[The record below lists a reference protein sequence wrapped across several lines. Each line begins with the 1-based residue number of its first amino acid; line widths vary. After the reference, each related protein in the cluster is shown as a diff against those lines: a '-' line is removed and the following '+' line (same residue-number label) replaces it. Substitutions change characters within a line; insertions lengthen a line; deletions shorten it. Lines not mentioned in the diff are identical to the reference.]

1 MHAESEAPLDGAA
14 PIAAAGVSRASR
26 PLLLRLLGRVFW
38 LGIALWFAFAL
49 IVVVAREVVLPR
61 MNDYR
66 DEIGTRISAALGSRV
81 TIGHID
87 ARWSGIRPHLDLGQ
101 VMVHDASGRM
111 ALELDLVRTSLSW
124 LSIPFAE
131 LRLHHLEID
140 GPDLHVRRDAQGR
153 MYVAGIELGG
163 SGDGSGFA
171 NWLLAQH
178 EIVVRN
184 AVVRWLDERRAAPE
198 LALQNVNL
206 RLVNLG
212 ARHRLGLTAE
222 PPQAFAAPIDLR
234 ADFRGRDFSRLADW
248 SGQVYVDVERADL
261 AAWRTW
267 VDYPLDLPRGSGA
280 LKLWAD
286 LEGTRLAGFTGD
298 LSLDDV
304 QLRLREDLPMIDL
317 LALRGRIAAKL
328 PVDGLDLAATGLSL
342 ASRDDTR
349 IKPLDLHVS
358 WHAAGGGAPAHGAL
372 TASEVDLAAL
382 AQLAGNLPFDAGTRR
397 ALDEFSPRG
406 KVFDFKAGWTGDR
419 EKLATWHGSARF
431 ADTALKA
438 RGLLPGF
445 TAVSGSIEASHE
457 GGSASISGRAATL
470 DLPRVFPEP
479 RIALDQVDAQV
490 RWKVAGEQVSVELQK
505 VAFAN
510 ADIAGSVEGRYATRP
525 QSAGDIDITGSFQR
539 GKVSEVWRYLP
550 FVVGESVRDWVRASL
565 LEGQGSNIRLRMKG
579 DLHEFPWVQDRTGEF
594 DVSAAF
600 SGARLR
606 YAPQWPE
613 LHDIGGDMRFHG
625 ERMTIRAKRAS
636 FGALAVKET
645 SAEIADLMVPDNVRL
660 QIKGL
665 VDGAT
670 SDFLGFVNNS
680 PVAAM
685 INDVTRG
692 ASASGAGTL
701 TLALDLPLRHLPD
714 TKVSGA
720 YQFAGNELVPAPG
733 LPTISAA
740 NGRLEFTERS
750 LGIRNAGA
758 RIFGAPMDV
767 SARTEADGST
777 RIDLSGSAGIADL
790 RRVVD
795 TPWLD
800 HLSGSTPWQATVA
813 MRGQNAVLSVESSLL
828 GITSSLPE
836 PLNKPAGS
844 AMPLRVEFG
853 KPAAAAPGADEVHV
867 TLDNLVDIRVQ
878 RRRDGERMV
887 VERGGIGIRQAA
899 AMAERGLAVN
909 GQLDSLDLDAWRRL
923 VAPGGDEAA
932 GASPLQLSALA
943 LRSGTLTA
951 FGQHFT
957 GFAIAAT
964 QADGT
969 WQARIDSKEMT
980 GDLAWRASERGRLRA
995 RLRNLSLAEV
1005 RSTPEPIPARDVK
1018 HDESL
1023 QELPGLDVIAD
1034 NFSLRGKPLGKLEL
1048 VAVNRGNLWQIDRYS
1063 IINPDGGVS
1072 GSGQWRMNEGPQQP
1086 SETEISFKLQSGNV
1100 GKLLE
1105 RFGYEDAVKRA
1116 TTRLEGKLAWRG
1128 APTGLDYPSLTGEMK
1143 LDASS
1148 GQFNKLEPGVGRL
1161 LGVLSLQSLPRRIT
1175 LDFRDV
1181 FSGGFAFD
1189 SISGSMKVSSGVLRT
1204 DDLSIRGPSAKVFM
1218 SGSTDL
1224 AAETQDLR
1232 VRVQPT
1238 LSESVALGAAIAGPV
1253 AGVATLLAQKVL
1265 KDPIEKLFS
1274 YEYGVTGTWQDPQVV
1289 KLAELQAQP
1298 TPAEIVR

>member
-1 MHAESEAPLDGAA
+1 MHAEPEAPLNGGA
-14 PIAAAGVSRASR
+14 PIASTGARLR
-26 PLLLRLLGRVFW
+26 LRTLLLRLLGRAFW
-38 LGIALWFAFAL
+38 LAVALWFAFAL
-49 IVVVAREVVLPR
+49 IVVVAREIVLPR

-66 DEIGTRISAALGSRV
+66 DEIGARISAALGARV

-87 ARWSGIRPHLDLGQ
+87 ARWSGVRPYLDLGQ
-101 VMVHDASGRM
+101 VALHDGSGRV
-111 ALELDLVRTSLSW
+111 ALELGLVRTSLSW
-124 LSIPFAE
+124 MSIPFAE
-131 LRLHHLEID
+131 LRLHHLAID
-140 GPDLHVRRDAQGR
+140 GPDLEVRRDPQGR

-163 SGDGSGFA
+163 GGDGSGLA
-171 NWLLAQH
+171 NWLLAQR

-184 AVVRWLDERRAAPE
+184 ATLRWLDERRAAPE
-198 LALQNVNL
+198 LALRNVHL
-206 RLVNLG
+206 RLANLG
-212 ARHRLGLTAE
+212 TRHRLGLTAE
-222 PPQAFAAPIDLR
+222 PPPAFAAPIDLR

-248 SGQVYVDVERADL
+248 TGQIYVDVERADL
-261 AAWRTW
+261 SAWRTW
-267 VDYPLDLPRGSGA
+267 VDYPIDLPRGSGA
-280 LKLWAD
+280 LTLWAD
-286 LEGTRLAGFTGD
+286 LEGQRLAGFTGD

-317 LALRGRIAAKL
+317 VALRGRIAAKL
-328 PVDGLDLAATGLSL
+328 PAGSLELAATGLSL
-342 ASRDDTR
+342 ATRDDTR
-349 IKPLDLHVS
+349 IKPLDLHLS
-358 WHAAGGGAPAHGAL
+358 WHAPGKGTPARGTL
-372 TASEVDLAAL
+372 SASEVDLAAL
-382 AQLAGNLPFDAGTRR
+382 AQLAGNLPFDPGTRR

-406 KVFDFKAGWTGDR
+406 KVSDFKAEWTGDS
-419 EKLATWHGSARF
+419 EKLATWRGSARF
-431 ADTALKA
+431 VDTALQA

-457 GGSASISGRAATL
+457 GGHATIAGRAATL

-479 RIALDQVDAQV
+479 RIALDQFDAQV

-510 ADIAGSVEGRYATRP
+510 ADIAGSVEGRYSTRSNSP
-525 QSAGDIDITGSFQR
+525 GDIDISGSFQR

-550 FVVGESVRDWVRASL
+550 FVVGESVRDWIRASL
-565 LEGQGSNIRLRMKG
+565 LDGQGSNIRLRMKG
-579 DLHEFPWVQDRTGEF
+579 DLHEFPWAHDKNGEF

-606 YAPQWPE
+606 YAPQWPA
-613 LHDIGGDMRFHG
+613 LHDIVGDLRFHG
-625 ERMTIRAKRAS
+625 ERMTIRARRAN
-636 FGALAVKET
+636 FGALAVKDA
-645 SAEIADLMVPDNVRL
+645 SAEIADLTVHDDARL
-660 QIKGL
+660 QVRGQ
-665 VDGAT
+665 VEGT
-670 SDFLGFVNNS
+670 TGDFLGFVNDS

-692 ASASGAGTL
+692 VSASGAGTL
-701 TLALDLPLRHLPD
+701 ALALDLPLQHLPD
-714 TKVSGA
+714 TRVSGA

-733 LPTISAA
+733 LPTITAA
-740 NGRLEFTERS
+740 GGRLEFTERS
-750 LGIRNAGA
+750 LGIRNATA
-758 RIFGAPMDV
+758 RIFGAPMEV

-777 RIDLSGSAGIADL
+777 RIDLSGSAGVADL

-800 HLSGSTPWQATVA
+800 HLSGSTSWQATVS
-813 MRGQNAVLSVESSLL
+813 MRGQNAVLSIESSLQ

-853 KPAAAAPGADEVHV
+853 KPAGAAPGADETHV
-867 TLDNLVDIRVQ
+867 TLDSLVDVRVQ

-887 VERGGIGIRQAA
+887 VERGGIGIRQVA
-899 AMAERGLAVN
+899 AMGERGLVVN
-909 GQLDSLDLDAWRRL
+909 GTLDSLDLDAWRRL
-923 VAPGGDEAA
+923 AAPGGDGAA
-932 GASPLQLSALA
+932 DSPLQLSALA
-943 LRSGTLTA
+943 LRSGNLTA

-957 GFAIAAT
+957 GFTIAAT

-969 WQARIDSKEMT
+969 WQARIDSKEMA

-995 RLRNLSLAEV
+995 RLKNLSLSEV
-1005 RSTPEPIPARDVK
+1005 RSTPEPLPAQDVK

-1048 VAVNRGNLWQIDRYS
+1048 VAVNRGNLWQIDHYS
-1063 IINPDGGVS
+1063 IANPDGGVS
-1072 GSGQWRMNEGPQQP
+1072 GSGQWRMYDGPQHP
-1086 SETEISFKLQSGNV
+1086 SETEISFTLQSANA

-1105 RFGYEDAVKRA
+1105 RFGYEDAVRRA
-1116 TTRLEGKLAWRG
+1116 STRLEGKLAWRG
-1128 APTGLDYPSLTGEMK
+1128 APTGLDYPSLTGEMT
-1143 LDASS
+1143 LEASS

-1181 FSGGFAFD
+1181 FSDGFAFD

-1204 DDLSIRGPSAKVFM
+1204 DNLSIRGPSAKVFM

-1274 YEYGVTGTWQDPQVV
+1274 YEYGVSGTWRDPQVV
-1289 KLAELQAQP
+1289 KIADLRPQP
-1298 TPAEIVR
+1298 VPAEIVR

>member
-14 PIAAAGVSRASR
+14 PIAAASAPEQPR
-26 PLLLRLLGRVFW
+26 LLRLLGRLFW
-38 LGIALWFAFAL
+38 LAVALWFAFAL

-66 DEIGTRISAALGSRV
+66 DEIGARISAALGARV

-87 ARWSGIRPHLDLGQ
+87 ARWSGIRPYLDLGQ
-101 VMVHDASGRM
+101 VAVHDASDRV
-111 ALELDLVRTSLSW
+111 ALELGLVRTSLSW
-124 LSIPFAE
+124 MSIPFAE
-131 LRLHHLEID
+131 LRLHHLAID
-140 GPDLHVRRDAQGR
+140 GPDLQVRRDLQGR
-153 MYVAGIELGG
+153 VYVAGIELAGGGG
-163 SGDGSGFA
+163 SSGFA

-184 AVVRWLDERRAAPE
+184 ATVRWLDERRAAPE
-198 LALQNVNL
+198 LVLSNVNL

-212 ARHRLGLTAE
+212 ARHRIGVTAE

-234 ADFRGRDFSRLADW
+234 ADIRGRDFSRLAEW
-248 SGQVYVDVERADL
+248 NGQIYVDVERADL
-261 AAWRTW
+261 SAWRTW

-280 LKLWAD
+280 LTLWAD
-286 LEGTRLAGFTGD
+286 LEGQRLAGFTGD

-317 LALRGRIAAKL
+317 VALRGRIAAKL

-342 ASRDDTR
+342 ATRDDTR

-358 WHAAGGGAPAHGAL
+358 WHAASQAAPARGTL

-382 AQLAGNLPFDAGTRR
+382 AQLAGNLPFDAGTRL
-397 ALDEFSPRG
+397 ALQEFAPRG
-406 KVFDFKAGWTGDR
+406 KVSDFKAGWTGDS

-431 ADTALKA
+431 ADTALQA

-479 RIALDQVDAQV
+479 RIALDQFDARV

-505 VAFAN
+505 VGFAN

-525 QSAGDIDITGSFQR
+525 QSAGDIDISGNFQR

-550 FVVGESVRDWVRASL
+550 FVVGESVREWIRASL
-565 LEGQGSNIRLRMKG
+565 VDGQGSNIRLRMKG
-579 DLHEFPWVQDRTGEF
+579 DLHEFPWAHDKNGEF

-600 SGARLR
+600 SGARLH
-606 YAPQWPE
+606 YAPQWPA
-613 LHDIGGDMRFHG
+613 LHDIVGDLRFHG
-625 ERMTIRAKRAS
+625 ERMTIRARRAN
-636 FGALAVKET
+636 FGALAVKDA
-645 SAEIADLMVPDNVRL
+645 SAEIADLTVHDDARL
-660 QIKGL
+660 QVKGQ

-670 SDFLGFVNNS
+670 GDFLGFVNNS

-692 ASASGAGTL
+692 VSASGAGTL
-701 TLALDLPLRHLPD
+701 ALALDLPLQHLHD
-714 TKVSGA
+714 TRVSGN
-720 YQFAGNELVPAPG
+720 YQFAGNELVAAPG
-733 LPTISAA
+733 LPTITAA
-740 NGRLEFTERS
+740 GGRLEFTERS
-750 LGIRNAGA
+750 LGIRNATA
-758 RIFGAPMDV
+758 RIFGAPIEV

-800 HLSGSTPWQATVA
+800 HLSGSTPWQATVS
-813 MRGQNAVLSVESSLL
+813 MRGQNAVLSIESSLQ

-853 KPAAAAPGADEVHV
+853 KLAGGAPGADETHL
-867 TLDNLVDIRVQ
+867 TLDNLVDVRVQ

-899 AMAERGLAVN
+899 AMAERGLVVN
-909 GQLDSLDLDAWRRL
+909 GTLDSLDLDAWRRL
-923 VAPGGDEAA
+923 VVPGGDVTA
-932 GASPLQLSALA
+932 GTSPPLQLSALA
-943 LRSGTLTA
+943 LRSGKLTA

-957 GFAIAAT
+957 GFTIAAT
-964 QADGT
+964 QAEGT
-969 WQARIDSKEMT
+969 WQARIDSKEMA

-995 RLRNLSLAEV
+995 RLKNLSLSEV
-1005 RSTPEPIPARDVK
+1005 RSTPEPLPARDAK

-1034 NFSLRGKPLGKLEL
+1034 NFSLRGKQLGKLEL
-1048 VAVNRGNLWQIDRYS
+1048 VAVNRGNLWQVDHYS
-1063 IINPDGGVS
+1063 IVNPDGGVS
-1072 GSGQWRMNEGPQQP
+1072 GSGQWHMSDGPQHP
-1086 SETEISFKLQSGNV
+1086 SETEISFKLQSANA

-1116 TTRLEGKLAWRG
+1116 STRLEGKLAWRG
-1128 APTGLDYPSLTGEMK
+1128 APTGIDYPSLTGEMK
-1143 LDASS
+1143 LEASS

-1181 FSGGFAFD
+1181 FSDGFAFD
-1189 SISGSMKVSSGVLRT
+1189 SISGSMKVTSGVLRT

-1232 VRVQPT
+1232 VKVQPT

-1274 YEYGVTGTWQDPQVV
+1274 YEYGVSGTWKDPQVV
-1289 KLAELQAQP
+1289 KLADLRQQP
-1298 TPAEIVR
+1298 APAEIVR